1 MTDTTT
7 KTKLKE
13 VGIGLVK
20 NGYRIIPIPGGGKW
34 PVMKG
39 WESIHPDEDMVKEW
53 IKSGQGSQGV
63 GILTANTPAVDIDCL
78 DQEVTEAMIAWISEK
93 YNVNPP
99 LRYGKKPKALLLFR
113 SDSAFK
119 KVKSTIW
126 EDDFGDEHAL
136 EVLADGQQCVAFGI
150 HPKTNAPY
158 SWPNESP
165 FDIKTSDLPLLT
177 REMAIEIIDK
187 FDEMAIEQGWV
198 KKRAKSINSRA
209 ISAIDDDDDWVNDA
223 LKPPIDITVKKLQEY
238 LLSIPNDEADYDTW
252 LNIGMALYHQFQ
264 GGAEGYDLW
273 VEWSEQAVKFDVRDA
288 KNKWKSFD
296 HHNGSKN
303 PVTARTIINMAAEV
317 ARDATEAELLELTQA
332 FLKATTPEEWHE
344 VAHKVTESMMSVNR
358 RRELEPIAMSQY
370 TNVTRNAALTRGVDV
385 NDAKGAK
392 MSLQEC
398 RHRLAYCAKEKD
410 QPKWMNDWVYDD
422 SQDVMINLNNKIR
435 VTEKGFNAN
444 FDRYIVEMN
453 EMMGTGFRS
462 AFSAATSFYNVPV
475 VNGSRYAPGEGVI
488 FREKNLTF
496 ANLYNEKLI
505 PQMPDKLTG
514 RDKVAIKRV
523 RNHIRHLFIDKKD
536 EGFLMDWLAYVVQN
550 PGQRVNYGVVMQ
562 GTQGDGKS
570 FFRCLMETV
579 IGMSNVRVLKAKS
592 LEGDFNSWAV
602 GQCVTAVEEI
612 RLSGHNR
619 YETLNSLK
627 DQITND
633 HIEVHEK
640 GKGQYSAVNTTN
652 YMLFTNFRDALP
664 IDDNDRRYLIL
675 QSQWQSRK
683 QLDNFKMA
691 NEDYYKDLY
700 GALELSPG
708 GLRKWLMDYEISADF
723 DPKGS
728 APLTLARELM
738 IKVSMP
744 EFMKDVAECVR
755 DPDYPFVNDDYIVSS
770 ELSKYLQS
778 FGDAEEPKTKAKN
791 NMLMRMGYDV
801 SKRIK
806 MRGVSDRVYAKTDSA
821 FVKNNEIDSE
831 RIHAHMDNHKEDEM
845 GDFD

>member
-1 MTDTTT
+1 MTDT

-13 VGIGLVK
+13 VGYGLVK

-34 PVMKG
+34 PVIKG
-39 WESIHPDEDMVKEW
+39 WESIYSTEETVKGW
-53 IKSGQGSQGV
+53 IGSGQGSQGV

-78 DQEVTEAMIAWISEK
+78 DQEVTEAMIAWICDE
-93 YNVNPP
+93 YNATPP

-113 SDSAFK
+113 TEEPFK
-119 KVKSTIW
+119 KVKSSIW

-136 EVLADGQQCVAFGI
+136 EILGDGQQCVSFGI
-150 HPKTNAPY
+150 HPGTNAPY

-165 FDIKTSDLPLLT
+165 FEVKVSDLPLLT
-177 REMAIEIIDK
+177 REMAIEIIEK
-187 FDEMAIEQGWV
+187 FDEMAIEQAWV
-198 KKRAKSINSRA
+198 KKRSKSINSRA
-209 ISAIDDDDDWVNDA
+209 ISAGDDDDDDWVNDA
-223 LKPPIDITVKKLQEY
+223 LKPPIDITVEKLQEY

-252 LNIGMALYHQFQ
+252 VNIGMALYHQFQ
-264 GGAEGYDLW
+264 GDQIGYDLW
-273 VEWSEQAVKFDVRDA
+273 VEWSEQAAKFNVRDA
-288 KNKWKSFD
+288 KAKWKSFD
-296 HHNGSKN
+296 HHNGGKN

-344 VAHKVTESMMSVNR
+344 VARKVTESMMSVNR

-370 TNVTRNAALTRGVDV
+370 TNVTLNAALARGVDV
-385 NDAKGAK
+385 NEAKGAK

-398 RHRLAYCAKEKD
+398 RRRLAYCAKEKD
-410 QPKWMNDWVYDD
+410 QPKWMDNWVYDD
-422 SQDVMINLNNKIR
+422 SQDVMINLDNKIR

-444 FDRYIVEMN
+444 FDRYVLEMN
-453 EMMGTGFRS
+453 ETLGTAFRS
-462 AFSAATSFYNVPV
+462 AFSAATTHYKVPV
-475 VNGSRYAPGEGVI
+475 VNGSRYAPGEGIV
-488 FREKNLTF
+488 FRENNLTF
-496 ANLYNEKLI
+496 ANLYNEKLV
-505 PQMPDKLTG
+505 PNVPDKLTG

-523 RNHIRHLFIDKKD
+523 RNHIHHMFNDTKD

-579 IGMSNVRVLKAKS
+579 IGASNVRVLKAKS

-602 GQCVTAVEEI
+602 GQCVTAIEEI

-683 QLDNFKMA
+683 QLDRFQVA
-691 NEDYYKDLY
+691 NEDYYENLY

-708 GLRKWLMDYEISADF
+708 GLRKWLLEYHVSSEF
-723 DPKGS
+723 NPKGK
-728 APLTLARELM
+728 APLTYAREAM
-738 IKVSMP
+738 IQVSMP
-744 EFMKDVAECVR
+744 EFMKDVAECVL
-755 DPDYPFVNDDYIVSS
+755 DPEYPFVNEDYIVSS
-770 ELSKYLQS
+770 QLSKYLQAV
-778 FGDAEEPKTKAKN
+778 GEAEEPKTKAKSA
-791 NMLMRMGYDV
+791 MLMRMGYDV
-801 SKRIK
+801 TKRIK
-806 MRGVSDRVYAKTDSA
+806 IRGVSDRVYAKTDSN
-821 FVKNNEIDSE
+821 FVMNNDIDNERLHSHMEISLE
-831 RIHAHMDNHKEDEM
+831 NESGE
-845 GDFD
+845 FD